1 MASLKL
7 VNINKIYP
15 NGAHAVHDFNL
26 DIKDGEFIVMVGP
39 SGCGKSTTLRMI
51 AGLESISSGDL
62 ILDGER
68 VNKLAPVD
76 RDVAMVFQNYALYYN
91 MSVYD
96 NIGISLKIK
105 HEQKNTIHNSLLET
119 SKKFDL
125 VDYLN
130 RLPAN
135 LSGGQRQRVALCRTV
150 VRNPRVF
157 LMDEPLSNLDAK
169 LREKTRSEI
178 VSLQRELK
186 TTTIYVTH
194 DQIEAMTMADRIVIM
209 NNGYIMQVGTP
220 TELYD
225 KPDNLFVAGF
235 IGTPNMNFIKCIVD
249 GTSLHIKDEIIPIAV
264 SHQEILKPYDGKE
277 VILGIRPEH
286 IDMSEE
292 IYNLHKAALTLPIDY
307 YEYLGKEYYV
317 KLRLYDDIITARLDS
332 RYDVSKEKITVYFD
346 MDRVCYF
353 DPQTEQRIGRLKE
366 DGKENI

>member
-1 MASLKL
+1 MKTGLKMRESKTRAIISGIKKDWQLYVILLPIVIWFLLFAYKPMAGLIVAFKRYDATLGIAGSEFKGLSNFNNI
-7 VNINKIYP
+7 VAGINKEAFW
-15 NGAHAVHDFNL
+15 GAFRNT
-26 DIKDGEFIVMVGP
+26 FII
-39 SGCGKSTTLRMI
+39 S
-51 AGLESISSGDL
+51 AYGLVFGFPIPI
-62 ILDGER
+62 IL
-68 VNKLAPVD
+68 
-76 RDVAMVFQNYALYYN
+76 ALLF
-91 MSVYD
+91 SE
-96 NIGISLKIK
+96 I
-105 HEQKNTIHNSLLET
+105 
-119 SKKFDL
+119 
-125 VDYLN
+125 
-130 RLPAN
+130 
-135 LSGGQRQRVALCRTV
+135 
-150 VRNPRVF
+150 
-157 LMDEPLSNLDAK
+157 
-169 LREKTRSEI
+169 RSEGYRKI
-178 VSLQRELK
+178 TQ
-186 TTTIYVTH
+186 TITYLPHFLSEVT
-194 DQIEAMTMADRIVIM
+194 ITGMTMADRIVIM